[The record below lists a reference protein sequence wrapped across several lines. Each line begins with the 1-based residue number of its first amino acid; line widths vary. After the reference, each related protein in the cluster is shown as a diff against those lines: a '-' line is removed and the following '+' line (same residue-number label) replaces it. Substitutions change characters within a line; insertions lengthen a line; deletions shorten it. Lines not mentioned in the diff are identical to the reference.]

1 MHHLTVLGACLRRGM
16 WRAGRGSLIS
26 TKSVCV
32 TRTFRTAPP
41 SLFAAARLA
50 LRSHN
55 DETRK
60 ISQQPLTNPRPVP
73 RAVKDQLLRFDS
85 KTAAVFEDIC
95 TVPNLLTI
103 GRIAMCPFIGYAV
116 ATHQPYLSI
125 TLLTIAGASDL
136 LDGWIARKFKSFTVF
151 GSIADPAADKILMA
165 TMVIALGTAGQLPL
179 PLMGIILGRDVFL
192 VARAFYVRYRSL
204 PPPRTWARYWDMT
217 LPSVQVIPSWVS
229 KINTLL
235 QLLLV
240 GVLTIYPVIPDEYK
254 EHPHTAYALR
264 GLMGIVA
271 ATTIWSGVDYAVSR
285 RAVRYL
291 HSK

>member
-1 MHHLTVLGACLRRGM
+1 M
-16 WRAGRGSLIS
+16 
-26 TKSVCV
+26 
-32 TRTFRTAPP
+32 
-41 SLFAAARLA
+41 
-50 LRSHN
+50 
-55 DETRK
+55 
-60 ISQQPLTNPRPVP
+60 
-73 RAVKDQLLRFDS
+73 
-85 KTAAVFEDIC
+85 
-95 TVPNLLTI
+95 PNLLTI

-116 ATHQPYLSI
+116 AAHQPYLSV
-125 TLLTIAGASDL
+125 TLLAIAGASDL

-151 GSIADPAADKILMA
+151 GSIADPAADKMLMA
-165 TMVIALGTAGQLPL
+165 TMVIALGASGQLPL

-254 EHPHTAYALR
+254 EHPHAVYALR

-291 HSK
+291 HTK